1 MKNHYH
7 KTHLT
12 VALITAVFSSIAYL
26 LPINA
31 QLGNSSKS
39 SINFTPPPPPP
50 DRSAA
55 GERGGAA
62 SRGCGNGKQSLM
74 ALAPDYKQT
83 INLDGGETIPVT
95 KIWGLTTDEYP
106 TFWFF
111 VPYDKSSITEMEF
124 VIQDKSQNKSKT
136 IYRTVLDKPEKP
148 GIISV
153 STKKA
158 IEEPL
163 QISKTKHQKKYHWFL
178 KLKVKCSPQQ
188 AVESKSVDGWI
199 ERVNLNSQLAKRIEQ
214 ATPLQKAALYA
225 ENGIWHNALT
235 TLGEAR
241 LSQPSNA
248 SLLANWTS
256 LLKSEKLDK
265 LANYPF
271 LNCCQVAS
279 EFDRK
284 F

>member
-1 MKNHYH
+1 MKNYYH
-7 KTHLT
+7 KKNLT

-50 DRSAA
+50 GRGAA

-62 SRGCGNGKQSLM
+62 SRGCGNGEQPLM
-74 ALAPDYKQT
+74 ALVPDYKET

-111 VPYDKSSITEMEF
+111 VPYGKSSITEMEF
-124 VIQDKSQNKSKT
+124 VIKDKSQKPSKT

-148 GIISV
+148 GIISI
-153 STKKA
+153 STKEA
-158 IEEPL
+158 IKEPL
-163 QISKTKHQKKYHWFL
+163 QVGETKHQKKYHWFL
-178 KLKVKCSPQQ
+178 KLKVKCSPEQS
-188 AVESKSVDGWI
+188 VELKSIDGWI
-199 ERVNLNSQLAKRIEQ
+199 ERVNLSSHLTKSIQQ
-214 ATPLQKAALYA
+214 ATPLQQAAIYA
-225 ENGIWHNALT
+225 ENGIWHDALT
-235 TLGEAR
+235 ALGEAR
-241 LSQPSNA
+241 LKEFDNA

-256 LLKSEKLDK
+256 LLKSEELDS
-265 LANYPF
+265 LANYP
-271 LNCCQVAS
+271 LVNCCQANS
-279 EFDRK
+279 N
-284 F
+284 

>member
-1 MKNHYH
+1 MKNYYQ

-39 SINFTPPPPPP
+39 SINFNPPPPPP
-50 DRSAA
+50 ERGAA
-55 GERGGAA
+55 GDRGSAA
-62 SRGCGNGKQSLM
+62 SRGCGNGEQSLM
-74 ALAPDYKQT
+74 ALAPDYQQT
-83 INLDGGETIPVT
+83 ISSKQGEKIPVT

-124 VIQDKSQNKSKT
+124 VIQDKSQKAIKT
-136 IYRTVLDKPEKP
+136 IYRKSLKKPEKP
-148 GIISV
+148 GIISI
-153 STKKA
+153 STKEA
-158 IEEPL
+158 TETL
-163 QISKTKHQKKYHWFL
+163 QVSKTKHQKKYHWYL

-199 ERVNLNSQLAKRIEQ
+199 ERVNLSSNLAKRIEQ
-214 ATPLQKAALYA
+214 ATQEQKAAIYA

-256 LLKSEKLDK
+256 LLKSEELDK
-265 LANYPF
+265 LAKYPF
-271 LNCCQVAS
+271 LNCCQAAS

>member
-7 KTHLT
+7 KTKFT
-12 VALITAVFSSIAYL
+12 VAFITAFLSSIAYL

-31 QLGNSSKS
+31 QLTTSNSS
-39 SINFTPPPPPP
+39 SINFNPPPPPP

-55 GERGGAA
+55 GDRGSAA
-62 SRGCGNGKQSLM
+62 SRGCGKGMESLM
-74 ALAPDYKQT
+74 ALAPDYQQT
-83 INLDGGETIPVT
+83 ISSKQGEKIPVT
-95 KIWGLTTDEYP
+95 KIWALTTDDYP

-111 VPYDKSSITEMEF
+111 VPYDKSSITKMEF
-124 VIQDKSQNKSKT
+124 VIKDESQNKSKT

-158 IEEPL
+158 IEPL
-163 QISKTKHQKKYHWFL
+163 QVSKTKHQKKYHWFL
-178 KLKVKCSPQQ
+178 KVKVKCSPQQ
-188 AVESKSVDGWI
+188 SVESKSVDGWI

-225 ENGIWHNALT
+225 ENGIWHDALT

-241 LSQPSNA
+241 LSQPNNA
-248 SLLANWTS
+248 SLLANWSS
-256 LLKSEKLDK
+256 LLKSEELDK
-265 LANYPF
+265 LANYP
-271 LNCCQVAS
+271 LINCCQAN
-279 EFDRK
+279 
-284 F
+284 

>member
-1 MKNHYH
+1 MKNYYH

-62 SRGCGNGKQSLM
+62 SRGCGNGEQSLM
-74 ALAPDYKQT
+74 ALVPDYKQT

-111 VPYDKSSITEMEF
+111 VPYNKSSITEMEF

-136 IYRTVLDKPEKP
+136 IYREILNKPEKP

-153 STKKA
+153 DTKKA
-158 IEEPL
+158 IEPL
-163 QISKTKHQKKYHWFL
+163 QVGKTKYQKKYHWFL
-178 KLKVKCSPQQ
+178 KLKVKCSPQRS
-188 AVESKSVDGWI
+188 VESKSVDGWI
-199 ERVNLNSQLAKRIEQ
+199 ERVNLSSNLTKNIQQ
-214 ATPLQKAALYA
+214 ATPLQQAVLYA
-225 ENGIWHNALT
+225 ENGIWHDALT
-235 TLGEAR
+235 ALGEAR
-241 LSQPSNA
+241 LAKPKDA

-256 LLKSEKLDK
+256 LLKSEELDS
-265 LANYPF
+265 LANYPPI
-271 LNCCQVAS
+271 NCCQS
-279 EFDRK
+279 NSN
-284 F
+284 